1 MTRVKKGKAAHK
13 KRRHLLK
20 HAKGY
25 RWGRKSKLK
34 LAKDALRHAWTFQY
48 RDRKVKKRD
57 FRQLWQLQI
66 NAACRKL
73 GINYSSFINGLKKK
87 KIELDR
93 KILAQLVKSH
103 PAIFE
108 KIVAAVT
115 ESSGEPKEEA
125 KK

>member
-1 MTRVKKGKAAHK
+1 MVRVKKGKTAHK
-13 KRRHLLK
+13 HRKHLLK
-20 HAKGY
+20 HAKGFKY
-25 RWGRKSKLK
+25 GRKSKYK
-34 LAKDALRHAWTFQY
+34 LAKDALRHAWTFSY

-73 GINYSSFINGLKKK
+73 GINYSRFMNELKKK

-93 KILAQLVKSH
+93 KILAQLIEKH
-103 PAIFE
+103 PEIFE
-108 KIVAAVT
+108 KIV
-115 ESSGEPKEEA
+115 EEA